1 MSDENNTDDFSKL
14 SDSLKKGLSDEF
26 STLKGSIND
35 ISEKM
40 DLTQKET
47 DGMTN
52 VSEFVEH
59 LNTCDNNNCE
69 IHKAQNTLNNN
80 NYMKGFLL
88 GAKFGKQKRN

>member
-1 MSDENNTDDFSKL
+1 MSEEDRFSEL

-35 ISEKM
+35 IADKMNLSDKEK
-40 DLTQKET
+40 
-47 DGMTN
+47 DGMAN

-59 LNTCDNNNCE
+59 LNSCTNDNCE

-88 GAKFGKQKRN
+88 GAKFGKQKRD

>member
-1 MSDENNTDDFSKL
+1 MADENNTDDFSKL

-26 STLKGSIND
+26 STLKGSINE

-40 DLTQKET
+40 DLTKKET

>member
-1 MSDENNTDDFSKL
+1 MSEENKDDFSKL
-14 SDSLKKGLSDEF
+14 SSSLKENLSEEF

-35 ISEKM
+35 LSDKM
-40 DLTQKET
+40 SLTEKET
-47 DGMTN
+47 DGMTK
-52 VSEFVEH
+52 VSDFVEH
-59 LNTCDNNNCE
+59 LQTCENNNCE

>member
-1 MSDENNTDDFSKL
+1 MSEENKDDFSKL
-14 SDSLKKGLSDEF
+14 SLSLKENLSEEF

-35 ISEKM
+35 LSDKM
-40 DLTQKET
+40 SLTEKET
-47 DGMTN
+47 DGMTK
-52 VSEFVEH
+52 VSDFVEH
-59 LNTCDNNNCE
+59 LQTCENNNCE